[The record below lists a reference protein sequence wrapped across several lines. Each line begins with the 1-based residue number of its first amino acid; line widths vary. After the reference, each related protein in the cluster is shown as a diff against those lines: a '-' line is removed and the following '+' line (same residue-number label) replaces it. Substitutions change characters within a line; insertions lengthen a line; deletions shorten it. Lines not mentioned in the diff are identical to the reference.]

1 MAPVHGRVLF
11 PKVLLATRQPPLSQP
26 SPRSFLAGRGKYPRQ
41 RNSNGWWQRQ
51 CPTAPT
57 PDPTRAVKTLLK
69 CPHSHS
75 GENVPIWFNQ
85 LFFQAVAAVGEP
97 ERSEGLP
104 EAATA

>member
-1 MAPVHGRVLF
+1 MEKNLRFQLLGGKQPLGEAQFNRARQQRLLDVL
-11 PKVLLATRQPPLSQP
+11 
-26 SPRSFLAGRGKYPRQ
+26 
-41 RNSNGWWQRQ
+41 
-51 CPTAPT
+51 
-57 PDPTRAVKTLLK
+57 VKTLLK